1 MPRTIAVIAVV
12 VCLGLAG
19 CSLVGS
25 PEGEPFPSTDQSC
38 LTVTVP
44 RPAELKAVGAVT
56 PVAYP
61 DPPPTANST
70 AIEKFVIGFERAYYT
85 NTLLETRRDDDHPGI
100 DRVIL
105 GYHDRSVRNRSNGF
119 LVEFTVSGSVYYSDG
134 TIGDIEEVQ
143 VAYFLN
149 ETVLR
154 RYDEGLLANTAGE
167 PGARNGTVL
176 VRC

>member
-19 CSLVGS
+19 CSLVGG
-25 PEGEPFPSTDQSC
+25 PEGEPFPSTDESC
-38 LTVTVP
+38 LTETVP

-61 DPPPTANST
+61 DPPPTTNST
-70 AIEKFVIGFERAYYT
+70 AIENFVIGFERAYYT
-85 NTLLETRRDDDHPGI
+85 NTLLETHRDDDSGI

-105 GYHDRSVRNRSNGF
+105 GYNDRSVRNRSNGY
-119 LVEFTVSGSVYYSDG
+119 LIEFTVSGSVYYSDG
-134 TIGDIEEVQ
+134 AIGDIEEVQ

-154 RYDEGLLANTAGE
+154 RDDGGLLANTAGE
-167 PGARNGTVL
+167 QDARNGTVL